1 MSYTG
6 KVVLITG
13 ASSGI
18 GADAAIH
25 LAKLGASVAIVGR
38 NSVNLN
44 GVAQQIIATGALTK
58 PLEIVADVTTD
69 AERII
74 NETIAHFGQLNVLIN
89 NAGILEMNSIETCTL
104 DSFDRIMNTN
114 VRSVLAL
121 TQLAVSHL
129 EKTKG
134 NIVNVS
140 SVAGSIPVTTA
151 LAYCTSKAA
160 LNHFTRCVAL
170 DLAKNG
176 IRVNAV
182 NPGVIVTPIFKT
194 IGINDDE
201 GLEALIKYTAD
212 TYPLGRAGAVS
223 DTSKAIEFLA
233 GDNSTF
239 ITGHLLN
246 VDGGTS
252 LAPAGAIQRQ

>member
-1 MSYTG
+1 MSFTG

-38 NSVNLN
+38 NSANLN
-44 GVAQQIIATGALTK
+44 GVAQQIIANGALAE
-58 PLEIVADVTTD
+58 PLEIVADVTID

-74 NETIAHFGQLNVLIN
+74 NETIAHFGQLDVLIN

-160 LNHFTRCVAL
+160 LDHFTRCVAL
-170 DLAKNG
+170 DLAKKG
-176 IRVNAV
+176 IRVNSV

-194 IGINDDE
+194 IGINDE
-201 GLEALIKYTAD
+201 GLEALIKYTAE

-233 GDNSTF
+233 GDNSPF

-246 VDGGTS
+246 VDGGTL
-252 LAPAGAIQRQ
+252 LAPVGAIQRQ